1 MLLRSMRSVSDFA
14 RFFGLAFSALLP
26 VVNPLGSALVFL
38 GLVGSAR
45 DSVYRKL
52 ARQIAVRTTLFFLVV
67 ELVGTVLLTFFGI
80 SLPVVQLAGGLVLA
94 AMGWNLLN
102 QQQVHPNLNAAAAA
116 TETDDEAL
124 EEKVFYPLTFPVT
137 VDPGCI
143 VVMLT
148 LSAHASVKNMGI
160 DVVSHAA
167 ILAAVVVLS
176 LIVYISYAYA
186 PRITAR
192 ISPQTAHGILR
203 IIAFV
208 LLCIGVQISW
218 NGFQSL
224 IRIALIVRQ

>member
-1 MLLRSMRSVSDFA
+1 MPSLSEFA
-14 RFFGLAFSALLP
+14 KFFGLAFSALLP

-38 GLVGSAR
+38 GLVGEAP
-45 DSVYRKL
+45 DATYRNL
-52 ARQIAVRTTLFFLVV
+52 AHQIAIRTMLFFLVV
-67 ELVGTVLLTFFGI
+67 ELVGTALLTFFGI

-94 AMGWNLLN
+94 SMGWSLLN
-102 QQQVHPNLNAAAAA
+102 QQQARPNPA
-116 TETDDEAL
+116 TADVSAVNYLAL

-148 LSAHASVKNMGI
+148 LSAHAGVKTMRDNFISHLGI
-160 DVVSHAA
+160 LS
-167 ILAAVVVLS
+167 AVVALS
-176 LIVYISYAYA
+176 VIVFISYAYA
-186 PRITAR
+186 PRITQR

-218 NGFQSL
+218 NGIQ
-224 IRIALIVRQ
+224 ALIHTIMKP